1 MRGQLPGDS
10 LKTLIICKSIH
21 HDNTLRVA
29 QAIADELEAELK
41 TPEVIDGESL
51 AQYDLIGFGSGIY
64 MGKHHRS
71 LVNLVKNLDNLSGK
85 NVFVFYTSGFSKFPA
100 RPSFES
106 MLTEQLTEKGANILD
121 IFSCR
126 GLETYGPFKIGGG
139 KNKGHPKET
148 DLNNARDFAKSL
160 VKS

>member
-1 MRGQLPGDS
+1 M
-10 LKTLIICKSIH
+10 LIICKSFH
-21 HDNTLRVA
+21 HENTLRVA

-41 TPEVIDGESL
+41 TPETIDRESL

-71 LVNLVKNLDNLSGK
+71 LVKLVKDLDNLSGK

-139 KNKGHPKET
+139 KNKGHPNET
-148 DLNNARDFAKSL
+148 DLNNARDFAKKL
-160 VKS
+160 ITK